1 MSEMKNR
8 PWSVSTGK
16 FICFSF
22 IMPDEALLHAGVLSD
37 VELIRHVRYQYVN
50 EVVHNK
56 KGATLATPFCSP
68 SWTRTKDPLI
78 NSQML

>member
-1 MSEMKNR
+1 MENG
-8 PWSVSTGK
+8 PWPVAKGK
-16 FICFSF
+16 FICLAF
-22 IMPDEALLHAGVLSD
+22 IVSYEAFLKFRGLPDIEFIGCLGS
-37 VELIRHVRYQYVN
+37 QYVN
-50 EVVHNK
+50 EGGHNK